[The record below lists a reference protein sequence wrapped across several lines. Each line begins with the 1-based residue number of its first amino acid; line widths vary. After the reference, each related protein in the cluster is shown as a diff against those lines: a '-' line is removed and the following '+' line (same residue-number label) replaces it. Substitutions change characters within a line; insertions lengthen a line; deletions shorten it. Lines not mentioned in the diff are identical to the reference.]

1 MDDGLGNERA
11 HHRLATACFLPLN
24 GLIATKTMMNMKIM
38 KPKSFIKLTL
48 ITSLLVP
55 VSATAS
61 EGIFGEWMADNGKT
75 RIKTYACADNAE
87 EVCSAITWLK
97 NPRKD
102 INNKNPALR
111 DRDVVGIEVGKNM
124 RPKGKNKWV
133 GDVYSDK
140 RGDIF
145 PSTARLEGDVL
156 KIKGCL
162 TKRKFICKTRTFDRI
177 SE

>member
-1 MDDGLGNERA
+1 
-11 HHRLATACFLPLN
+11 
-24 GLIATKTMMNMKIM
+24 MMNMKIM
-38 KPKSFIKLTL
+38 RPQFFINFAL
-48 ITSLLVP
+48 ITSLLTP
-55 VSATAS
+55 VSAVAN

-75 RIKTYACADNAE
+75 RIITYACADNAA

-97 NPRKD
+97 RPRKD

-111 DRDVVGIEVGKNM
+111 NRDVVGLEVGKNM
-124 RPKGKNKWV
+124 KPKGENRWV
-133 GDVYSDK
+133 GEVYSDK
-140 RGDIF
+140 RGETF

-177 SE
+177 AN